1 MTLQERYEL
10 SCYQELMQ
18 PDEAKK
24 IWLVRHQETNKL
36 YIKKILQW
44 YNQDIYRRLME
55 TAFPN
60 IPRIALCIRE
70 EDTLIVIE
78 EYIHGSSLEQLLQ
91 DSSGFSEEYVAGIIL
106 AVCTI
111 LEPLHRSTPPII
123 HRDIKP
129 SNIMI
134 SSDGIVKLIDFN
146 AAKEYDQNR
155 NRDTRLMGTRHFA
168 APEQYGFGQS
178 DPRTDLYALGVTM
191 YYLLTG
197 DFPDSRTY
205 HGSLLPIIEKCIPMD
220 KAMRYPDVS
229 SMKRDLQKWNS
240 TRHTSRASD
249 HSDISTAGG
258 SQQADINHIAAADT
272 RNQNPWTRPRY
283 SYQPKAPVGFR
294 SGALWKMLLSLWGHL
309 CIFWLCGSLTA
320 SNKNGPL
327 TGYPLYVNR
336 IGALLFFLGT
346 IMLCGNYCH
355 IRDYLPVIGRGF
367 LARLIATIIY
377 VLLYGLI
384 IISCVVFLGGS

>member
-1 MTLQERYEL
+1 
-10 SCYQELMQ
+10 
-18 PDEAKK
+18 
-24 IWLVRHQETNKL
+24 
-36 YIKKILQW
+36 
-44 YNQDIYRRLME
+44 
-55 TAFPN
+55 
-60 IPRIALCIRE
+60 
-70 EDTLIVIE
+70 
-78 EYIHGSSLEQLLQ
+78 
-91 DSSGFSEEYVAGIIL
+91 
-106 AVCTI
+106 
-111 LEPLHRSTPPII
+111 
-123 HRDIKP
+123 
-129 SNIMI
+129 MI

-146 AAKEYDQNR
+146 AAKEFDQNR

-229 SMKRDLQKWNS
+229 ALKRDLLKWSS
-240 TRHTSRASD
+240 TGDSQTSS
-249 HSDISTAGG
+249 HSDIPTAGG
-258 SQQADINHIAAADT
+258 SQQTNIDHTTAAGRQQTDIDHIAAADT
-272 RNQNPWTRPRY
+272 RNHNPWTRPRY
-283 SYQPKAPVGFR
+283 SYHPKAPVGFR
-294 SGALWKMLLSLWGHL
+294 SGALWKMLLSLWGYL

-320 SNKNGPL
+320 TDGDRPL

-336 IGALLFFLGT
+336 IGALLFFLGAV
-346 IMLCGNYCH
+346 MLCGNYCH
-355 IRDYLPVIGRGF
+355 IRDYLPVIGRGKP
-367 LARLIATIIY
+367 ARLIATAIY